1 VEIRTPHLTYLL
13 MPVSRSSKISQQ
25 SRFDERVS
33 SCRCCRQ
40 RRCAEI
46 LSNAGRS
53 TTDVFEELDQCIT
66 TIPGIEERHISILHN
81 EGIMELAVLSD
92 MFDHIEWFKYGTYV
106 IFTTWLINIGIDGDI
121 DSIANYMGMIHDAL
135 MANGNILI
143 NF

>member
-1 VEIRTPHLTYLL
+1 MEIRTPHLTSLL

-53 TTDVFEELDQCIT
+53 TTDVFEELDECMT

-81 EGIMELAVLSD
+81 EGIYELVALSD
-92 MFDHIEWFKYGTYV
+92 IFDYMEWFKYGTT
-106 IFTTWLINIGIDGDI
+106 IAFTTWLINIGIDGDI
-121 DSIANYMGMIHDAL
+121 DSIANYFGMIYDAM
-135 MANGNILI
+135 MANGNINI
-143 NF
+143 NL

>member
-1 VEIRTPHLTYLL
+1 MEIRTPHLTSLL

-53 TTDVFEELDQCIT
+53 TTDVFEELDECMT

-81 EGIMELAVLSD
+81 EGIYELAALSD
-92 MFDHIEWFKYGTYV
+92 IFDYMEWFKYGTT
-106 IFTTWLINIGIDGDI
+106 IAFTTWLINIGIDGDI
-121 DSIANYMGMIHDAL
+121 DSIANYFGMIYDA
-135 MANGNILI
+135 MMENGNINI
-143 NF
+143 NL

>member
-1 VEIRTPHLTYLL
+1 MEIRTPYLTSLL

-53 TTDVFEELDQCIT
+53 TTDVFEELDECMT

-81 EGIMELAVLSD
+81 EGIYELAALSD
-92 MFDHIEWFKYGTYV
+92 IFDYMEWFKYGTT
-106 IFTTWLINIGIDGDI
+106 IAFTTWLINIGIDGDI
-121 DSIANYMGMIHDAL
+121 DSIANYFGMIYDAM
-135 MANGNILI
+135 MANGNLNI
-143 NF
+143 NL